1 MIENAE
7 RGNLHKIV
15 VLNPKGGCGKT
26 TLATNIASYY
36 ARQDALPTLMDYD
49 PQGYSMRW
57 LEKRPEKMPKVHG
70 VTAYDAYGS
79 SLQNADHL
87 AHEDSQILIC
97 DVPAAMNQEQAYDV
111 AYDAHSILIPVMP
124 SEIDVYSASRFISE
138 LLLVAQFDRRDGQL
152 AVVAN
157 RTRVHTRSFKM
168 LMRFLTSLRIPIV
181 SVLRDSQN
189 YVFAAAHGVGV
200 HDLPPSRASRDV
212 FQMDLIINWLNQWRM
227 RRLDSASTS
236 QFEHLPGA
244 EILTPTAH
252 RHAR

>member
-1 MIENAE
+1 
-7 RGNLHKIV
+7 
-15 VLNPKGGCGKT
+15 
-26 TLATNIASYY
+26 
-36 ARQDALPTLMDYD
+36 
-49 PQGYSMRW
+49 MRW
-57 LEKRPEKMPKVHG
+57 LEKRPEKLARIHG

-79 SLQNADHL
+79 VLQDADHL
-87 AHEDSQILIC
+87 VNDESDVCIC
-97 DVPAAMNQEQAYDV
+97 DVAAALNQEQVHDI

-124 SEIDVYSASRFISE
+124 SEIDVYSASRFIAE

-157 RTRVHTRSFKM
+157 RTRVNTRSFKM

-200 HDLPPSRASRDV
+200 HDLPPSRASKDV

-227 RRLDSASTS
+227 RRLDSATTA

-244 EILTPTAH
+244 EILTPAQH
-252 RHAR
+252 RQAR